1 VSETEPLDPVASPPP
16 PAAPASVPAARGR
29 GGWWV
34 LLVLVVFAL
43 AAAFAWRQWD
53 RLQDSE
59 RRAEA
64 WETAASR
71 LESRIGEL
79 EAALEATRRTQ
90 RTIETRASDNAAT
103 NKVLRE
109 ELLGMGERASLLEDA
124 VARLAENRLQG
135 EMILRLNEAEFL
147 LLMGEERLQLFGDV
161 AGAMQ
166 AYALAD
172 VALAGVEDP
181 VLASLRQTLNQELLA
196 LREVPGDVRPALRA
210 ELARLGDSLDALA
223 PSRAGEVAATDA
235 NDSRLVRLL
244 SQLVTVRRI
253 DPQATV
259 LGPAQREAALA
270 ALRLQLEQAQAA
282 LARPDAAAFTHALNQ
297 AGASIARLFDATNA
311 DVVRVQAV
319 LARLRDTRLAPELPV
334 LGATLRELR
343 GLRATRGAASLPR
356 EAIVPQPI
364 DEAPPEDVPA
374 EAPAPGTGD
383 GE

>member
-1 VSETEPLDPVASPPP
+1 VSETDPLDPVASPPP
-16 PAAPASVPAARGR
+16 PAAPAPVPAARGR

-43 AAAFAWRQWD
+43 AAVFAWRQWD

-103 NKVLRE
+103 NKV
-109 ELLGMGERASLLEDA
+109 LLEDA

-364 DEAPPEDVPA
+364 DEAPLEDVPA